1 MTDTGRW
8 RPPPPPLLTPR
19 AAHVWRVRLGAG
31 DEEEHRALLSADEC
45 ARADSLAFAAL
56 RHDYVVAHGMLR
68 RILAHY
74 AGGTPASLTLSVAE
88 LGKPA
93 LAHAP
98 DVHFNLSHSGQLAL
112 VAVARSDVGVDVERW
127 SNRVEVAALAS
138 RVFSRVECQELE
150 TLATTDDVREGF
162 FAAWTRKEAYMKATG
177 HGITRGFDHFD
188 VTLRPGEQAR
198 LCADRLDDGAT
209 ERWRMWSLD
218 AGSGYSAALVAAA
231 PVDEVLL
238 FDAANAGVSHDPP

>member
-1 MTDTGRW
+1 M
-8 RPPPPPLLTPR
+8 
-19 AAHVWRVRLGAG
+19 WRVRLDAG
-31 DEEEHRALLSADEC
+31 DEREHRPLLSVDEC

-74 AGGTPASLTLSVAE
+74 TGRPPASLTLAVAE

-93 LAHAP
+93 LADVP
-98 DVHFNLSHSGQLAL
+98 DVHFNLSHSGRLAL
-112 VAVARSDVGVDVERW
+112 VAVARSEVGIDVERW
-127 SNRVEVAALAS
+127 SDRVAVAALAS
-138 RVFSRVECQELE
+138 RVFSRVECRALE
-150 TLATTDDVREGF
+150 TLATPDDVRAGF
-162 FAAWTRKEAYMKATG
+162 YAAWTRKEAYMKATG

-188 VTLRPGEQAR
+188 VSLRPGEQAR

-209 ERWRMWSLD
+209 ERWRVWSLD
-218 AGSGYSAALVAAA
+218 TAAGYSAALVAAA

-238 FDAANAGVSHDPP
+238 LDAAGAGVPHDLP

>member
-1 MTDTGRW
+1 
-8 RPPPPPLLTPR
+8 
-19 AAHVWRVRLGAG
+19 VWRVRLDAG
-31 DEEEHRALLSADEC
+31 DEREHRALLSVDEH

-74 AGGTPASLTLSVAE
+74 ADRPPTSLALSVAE

-93 LAHAP
+93 LANAP
-98 DVHFNLSHSGQLAL
+98 DIRFNLSHSGHLAL
-112 VAVARSDVGVDVERW
+112 VAVARTDVGVDVERW
-127 SNRVEVAALAS
+127 SERVVVTELAA
-138 RVFSRVECQELE
+138 RVFSPAECRALE
-150 TLATTDDVREGF
+150 ALATPEDVRAGF
-162 FAAWTRKEAYMKATG
+162 YAAWTRKEAYMKATG

-188 VTLRPGEQAR
+188 VTLRPGDEAR
-198 LCADRLDDGAT
+198 LCADRLDAGAT

-238 FDAANAGVSHDPP
+238 FDAANAGASHDLP